1 MSPKK
6 KKLSQS
12 FLSVQSE
19 RKEGRNERTKG
30 GWTGWKYNVPTA
42 LGIRGQTEEEDGRED
57 GKRRGEEWGGN
68 DGSLGDFLFFKIPQ
82 GRALIHCVRAFGF
95 GVMGTCK
102 VTSLSVLSL
111 GRDYCLLLGCVASSQ
126 PYYCRC
132 WPGYP
137 LCVYT
142 SLTNTVPSEETLQQ
156 YQSV

>member
-1 MSPKK
+1 MA
-6 KKLSQS
+6 
-12 FLSVQSE
+12 E
-19 RKEGRNERTKG
+19 RTEREEGRS
-30 GWTGWKYNVPTA
+30 
-42 LGIRGQTEEEDGRED
+42 
-57 GKRRGEEWGGN
+57 GGN

-82 GRALIHCVRAFGF
+82 GRALIHCVRALGF

-137 LCVYT
+137 HCVYT
-142 SLTNTVPSEETLQQ
+142 SLTNTMPSEETLQQ